1 MAASTETATK
11 LRTKEEGIVIGVRQQ
26 LIDATSAKDWSLV
39 CELFRNENAFQ
50 ALDCTIVDRT
60 GFRSHLFSVFEDAF
74 LMNMGVTE
82 CARALQ
88 MFSRVVYPHL
98 GKLMDCV
105 DMRNIVVGSALYLHA
120 TKSTPRSMQKDGELR
135 EKRQI
140 VESCLERFISFRRL
154 AVKFLRCQN
163 RLTELT
169 ALYGKFSLRDL
180 LNQLMGKEM
189 IPISSIERI
198 LTLVSDSEFDKI
210 SLDDGRTTVDALQKQ
225 YSSLKEVHGVLT
237 GLKKSLKY
245 LNEAVELDSR
255 ALQRCQLCQMVL
267 RGIPTSDRANSL
279 IVSDKVS
286 DLLSLYNGA
295 IGVCTEK
302 AKRVMKKRIGDTI
315 REGCEEEEPQQQ
327 QQQQQQYVNRIAK
340 AVQGAEEWMFSLAG
354 RCHSSEHKDEMGSV
368 DNISSLSEKLVEKV
382 ERAFVEIR
390 DKYMNVQVA
399 QPVSVLNREDLA
411 NSQLESDRKNAHT
424 SCHSSTTFAAS
435 ASLTDIPK
443 SDLTTTADQSC
454 KHTVEQNLQLQTEN
468 KELHKVINEYE
479 QVMALTLRE
488 QETLI
493 SGNSILKAEVE
504 GLSRQHKQKH
514 SDQERAKET
523 AERLTNEN
531 EVLKSEC
538 EKLKEVVR
546 KLRLSKSKT
555 TKPGKAFRISS
566 HTEEYIKDPSKI
578 EELIEDR
585 DAWKLSA
592 SAKTEVARHYE
603 EQLAEMKSEL
613 ENMQRRLSLC
623 LLIVWHGICLVVND

>member
-88 MFSRVVYPHL
+88 MFSHVVYPHL

-105 DMRNIVVGSALYLHA
+105 DMRNIIVGSALYLHA

-140 VESCLERFISFRRL
+140 VESCLERFISFRPL
-154 AVKFLRCQN
+154 AVKFLRCEN

-189 IPISSIERI
+189 IPISSLKRI

-210 SLDDGRTTVDALQKQ
+210 SLDDCRTTVDALQKQ
-225 YSSLKEVHGVLT
+225 YSSLKEIHGVLT
-237 GLKKSLKY
+237 GLKKSLK
-245 LNEAVELDSR
+245 NFNGAVELDSR
-255 ALQRCQLCQMVL
+255 ALQQCQLCQMVL
-267 RGIPTSDRANSL
+267 SGIPTSDIATSL
-279 IVSDKVS
+279 TVSDNVN

-327 QQQQQQYVNRIAK
+327 QQQQYVHRIAK

-354 RCHSSEHKDEMGSV
+354 RCHSSQHKDEMGSV
-368 DNISSLSEKLVEKV
+368 DNLSSLSEKLVEKV
-382 ERAFVEIR
+382 ERTFVEIR

-399 QPVSVLNREDLA
+399 QPVSVLNTEEFA
-411 NSQLESDRKNAHT
+411 SSQLESGRKNAHT

-443 SDLTTTADQSC
+443 SDLTTTGDQFC
-454 KHTVEQNLQLQTEN
+454 KHIVEQKLQLQTEN

-479 QVMALTLRE
+479 QVMALTLSE
-488 QETLI
+488 QETLK
-493 SGNSILKAEVE
+493 SENEVLKAEVE
-504 GLSRQHKQKH
+504 GLSRLHKQKH
-514 SDQERAKET
+514 SDQERAKENLET
-523 AERLTNEN
+523 AKRLTKEN
-531 EVLKSEC
+531 KILKSEC
-538 EKLKEVVR
+538 EKLKEDMR

-566 HTEEYIKDPSKI
+566 RIEEYIENPSKI

-592 SAKTEVARHYE
+592 SAKTGVALQYE

-623 LLIVWHGICLVVND
+623 LLIVWHDIC